1 VDVQIDPVLWTS
13 GAHCLTLLGL
23 VSALGVCRCGYGF
36 LETGWKGG
44 LSRLFSTMDWMPLWT
59 NACDRGRWTRQS
71 DSACAAVL
79 GRVRPPRRSGATRY
93 EPRHGWFL
101 PWGALRV
108 VLKRKRFS
116 PCTSAKSDRRAYVGE
131 QFGWAAAG
139 PHGPRLGY
147 GLVTLVMRRRGSFGC
162 DAFDG
167 LYYRTN
173 GLFYIL
179 YLYGTSSHNAIQV
192 RRVFGPCY
200 FATQTHRR
208 SI

>member
-1 VDVQIDPVLWTS
+1 
-13 GAHCLTLLGL
+13 
-23 VSALGVCRCGYGF
+23 
-36 LETGWKGG
+36 
-44 LSRLFSTMDWMPLWT
+44 MDWMPLWT

-179 YLYGTSSHNAIQV
+179 YLYGTSSHNAIQSV
-192 RRVFGPCY
+192 IRKKNIGWPKSEIFYQLNAHSLQVSRQGPTAKDA
-200 FATQTHRR
+200 FNFPSASPRNPR
-208 SI
+208 IALAN